1 MSPAF
6 QSPVPAPPLP
16 PKRQSTG
23 MLADEAET
31 LPVTYG
37 VLDFIEKT
45 PFRQTKPYTIAG
57 PLPAAY
63 EGQRTNLVTSPRS
76 IALRDVRGHEGLVDI
91 NEHGVEIVKLVPRTP
106 LDTICD
112 ESAQEY
118 LVHLAGWVQQRLGAT
133 HCFCYAY
140 KVEFASSQ
148 CNLPRASPLNHRPV
162 PQQSPRA
169 GPAPW
174 LLLRDPRGPR

>member
-16 PKRQSTG
+16 SKHQSTG

-57 PLPAAY
+57 PLPA
-63 EGQRTNLVTSPRS
+63 ENECQRTNLVTSPRS
-76 IALRDVRGHEGLVDI
+76 IALRDVRGHEGLLDI
-91 NEHGVEIVKLVPRTP
+91 NGHGVEIVKLVPRTP

-118 LVHLAGWVQQRLGAT
+118 LVSLAGWVQQRLGAA

-140 KVEFASSQ
+140 KVAFSPSAWPGAST
-148 CNLPRASPLNHRPV
+148 LNYCPV
-162 PQQSPRA
+162 PQQSDRT

-174 LLLRDPRGPR
+174 LLLRDARGPR

>member
-16 PKRQSTG
+16 SKHQSTG
-23 MLADEAET
+23 MLADEEET

-57 PLPAAY
+57 PLPA
-63 EGQRTNLVTSPRS
+63 ENECRRTNLVTSPRS
-76 IALRDVRGHEGLVDI
+76 IALRDVRGHEGLLDI
-91 NEHGVEIVKLVPRTP
+91 NGHGVEIVKLVPRAP

-118 LVHLAGWVQQRLGAT
+118 LVSLAGWVQQRLGAA

-140 KVEFASSQ
+140 KVAFSPSAWPGAST
-148 CNLPRASPLNHRPV
+148 LNYCPV
-162 PQQSPRA
+162 PQQS
-169 GPAPW
+169 
-174 LLLRDPRGPR
+174 D